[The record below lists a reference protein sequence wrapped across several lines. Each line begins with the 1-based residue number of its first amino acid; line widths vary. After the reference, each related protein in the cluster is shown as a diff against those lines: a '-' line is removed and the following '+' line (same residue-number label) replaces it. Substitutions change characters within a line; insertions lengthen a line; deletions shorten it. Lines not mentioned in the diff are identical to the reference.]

1 MCGWSILMMEKSHEW
16 KVVFEGPEA
25 GTEDDYVLDFTDIK
39 TVLDE
44 EIFLKKD
51 YINRLTSVMREDKVR
66 YHFIGNIKSCLDPD
80 EGERIGESFYA
91 LIGTEKEEDH
101 RCGILFT
108 KGPENLFLVVG
119 IWPKE
124 FADVCKKSPKILDQV
139 LVSFIERPEIWRHVG
154 LIVKIVK

>member
-1 MCGWSILMMEKSHEW
+1 MTEKSQVW

-25 GTEDDYVLDFTDIK
+25 GTEDDYILDFADIK
-39 TVLDE
+39 TALNE
-44 EIFLKKD
+44 EVFLKKD
-51 YINRLTSVMREDKVR
+51 YITRLSSVMREDKAR

-80 EGERIGESFYA
+80 EAERIGESFYA

-108 KGPENLFLVVG
+108 KGSENLFLVVG

-139 LVSFIERPEIWRHVG
+139 LVSFIEKPEIWRHVG
-154 LIVKIVK
+154 LIAKGAK